1 MAALPYMQLY
11 ITDYLADTAHLTT
24 EEHGAYLLLLF
35 NYWQTGKPL
44 PINRLARISRLSNE
58 RWTDVEQVLNEYF
71 TVVDGCWVHK
81 RIEKDLDRVKGV
93 QESKSA
99 AGKASAEAKKKAQK
113 TATHST
119 SVEQPLNTTS
129 TNKDT
134 DTNTDKI
141 IDINSFSKVSGVV
154 QDMLASTTPYN
165 MGIIHSWLNA
175 GAIPEL
181 DIYPTIERI
190 NSKGKTYPPA
200 YYDKPILQAIADRTK
215 KAQLPEATFK
225 PERPNSGNR
234 KKF

>member
-71 TVVDGCWVHK
+71 TIVENCWVHK

-113 TATHST
+113 TAKPPTP
-119 SVEQPLNTTS
+119 VEHTLNTTS

-134 DTNTDKI
+134 YTDNIKDNTSIALPDWMP
-141 IDINSFSKVSGVV
+141 VS
-154 QDMLASTTPYN
+154 DWEDFLSMRKAKKK
-165 MGIIHSWLNA
+165 
-175 GAIPEL
+175 
-181 DIYPTIERI
+181 YPTERAKELLI
-190 NSKGKTYPPA
+190 MELGKLKDKGG
-200 YYDKPILQAIADRTK
+200 DVSLILQRSIKNSWIDVYE
-215 KAQLPEATFK
+215 LPAEK
-225 PERPNSGNR
+225 NNNPEPQNNR
-234 KKF
+234 KYVNVL